1 MPLPLDPTNLPPLSA
16 EELDRLK
23 CQIQEFIA
31 PGLVI
36 ILGSGLSAAEG
47 ISGMG
52 ALAKHLLAEVPTKLA
67 MGMEPDWQPIADK
80 LGTGMGLEDVLLAHP
95 PTEAIETL
103 IVTATAELIRRDEAK
118 VIREVVAQSRT
129 LRLTR
134 LLRQFISW
142 SEPVDM
148 VTPNYDR
155 LAEFAA
161 EDAGLGVDTMFVGNA
176 LGRYDKTAS
185 GQSLVKLAPKL
196 RGKGYRK
203 AIVPHIRLNKPH
215 GSLDWTIRG
224 DKPIRIAPEFNPSPL
239 IITPGVN
246 KYLHGYSVPF
256 DRHRERGNAC
266 IDKASRFLV
275 IGFGFND
282 RHLET
287 HLSPAIRAGKPTLIL
302 THTLSVQAAQL
313 IGTCANVTGLEYGTG
328 AGGVGTVVRQSAGDR
343 FLAGVNLWDLG
354 DLVRE
359 VFGG

>member
-1 MPLPLDPTNLPPLSA
+1 MPLPLDPTTLPPLSA

-23 CQIQEFIA
+23 CQIQEFIT

-52 ALAKHLLAEVPTKLA
+52 TLATHLLTEIPPKLTK
-67 MGMEPDWQPIADK
+67 GMELSWQPIADK
-80 LGTGMGLEDVLLAHP
+80 LSTGMGLEDVLLAHP

-103 IVTATAELIRRDEAK
+103 IVAATAELIRRDEAK

-176 LGRYDKTAS
+176 LGRYDEAACDLGFLKRLQPVGRKS
-185 GQSLVKLAPKL
+185 FRPVMAP
-196 RGKGYRK
+196 R
-203 AIVPHIRLNKPH
+203 IRLNKPH

-266 IDKASRFLV
+266 IDRASRFLV

-328 AGGVGTVVRQSAGDR
+328 AGGAGTVVRRLAGDR
-343 FLAGVNLWDLG
+343 FLPGVNLWDLG